1 MGGGDILRQELHL
14 LRHAAL
20 DDGVVLVEPHRQ
32 RLAIEN
38 VLANLVLHHRL
49 KLGRGRRTMPLRLE
63 IDLHLAQLIHAHDDL
78 LRRFHSRASAVDVG
92 VHRKQQ
98 RAENQKVQKRLAQP
112 AQEDRPRRRLALL
125 RNLAGSWFG

>member
-1 MGGGDILRQELHL
+1 MRGGDILCQELHL
-14 LRHAAL
+14 LRHPPL

-32 RLAIEN
+32 RFAIEH

-49 KLGRGRRTMPLRLE
+49 KFGSRWRTMPLRLE
-63 IDLHLAQLIHAHDDL
+63 IDFHLAKLIHADDDL

-98 RAENQKVQKRLAQP
+98 RAENQKM
-112 AQEDRPRRRLALL
+112 
-125 RNLAGSWFG
+125 